1 MGGVEGV
8 DSGAKDRL
16 VEVIGCWPSQRPSE
30 RWPCAEK
37 KGKRREGRVQCEA
50 GKRNRLLLDFS
61 QFVFL
66 LQLMHV
72 SSSLQNGLHI
82 CFNKVLQ

>member
-1 MGGVEGV
+1 MRGVEGV

-37 KGKRREGRVQCEA
+37 REKEREGMIRREGCDA
-50 GKRNRLLLDFS
+50 RLERGTDHHWTEISVCFSTSTHARRILSTVWIAHLL
-61 QFVFL
+61 
-66 LQLMHV
+66 
-72 SSSLQNGLHI
+72 
-82 CFNKVLQ
+82 